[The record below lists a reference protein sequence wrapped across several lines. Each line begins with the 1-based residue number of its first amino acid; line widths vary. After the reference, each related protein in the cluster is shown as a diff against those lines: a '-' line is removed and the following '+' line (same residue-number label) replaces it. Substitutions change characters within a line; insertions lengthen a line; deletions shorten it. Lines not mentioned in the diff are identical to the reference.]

1 MIAGTIGG
9 LRYRAGA
16 WPLAPDRPTLV
27 FIHGSGASSVLWSA
41 QVDAL
46 ADVANTVAVDL
57 PGHGGSGGSGG
68 CDSVP
73 AYAEAVAGFLR
84 TAQVPQPIPC
94 GLSIGGAIC
103 LQLLLDIPGE
113 LHAGI
118 LVGTGA
124 RLRVSPAI
132 FKAIARDY
140 PAFVRTLPDSAA
152 SPQTPPDRLTALLE
166 ATARTPPAATV
177 GDFRACDRFDVMVRL
192 GEITRPVLVVSAE
205 HDRLTPPKYADHLVQ
220 HILGA
225 RRAHLRA
232 AGHLMPL
239 EQPAAFNDAV
249 RAFLVELTSPP

>member
-1 MIAGTIGG
+1 MA
-9 LRYRAGA
+9 
-16 WPLAPDRPTLV
+16 PAPDRPTLV

-57 PGHGGSGGSGG
+57 PGHGGSSGPS
-68 CDSVP
+68 CDSVS

-84 TAQVPQPIPC
+84 TAEVPRPIPC

-103 LQLLLDIPGE
+103 LQLLLDVPGA
-113 LHAGI
+113 LRAGI

-124 RLRVSPAI
+124 RLRVNPTI
-132 FKAIARDY
+132 FEAIARDY

-152 SPQTPPDRLTALLE
+152 SPQTPPDRLAALLE
-166 ATARTPPAATV
+166 ATARTPPAITA
-177 GDFRACDRFDVMVRL
+177 GDFRACDRFDVMARL
-192 GEITRPVLVVSAE
+192 GEIARPVLVVSAAD
-205 HDRLTPPKYADHLVQ
+205 DRLTPPKYADHLVR
-220 HILGA
+220 HIPGA

-239 EQPAAFNDAV
+239 EQPEAFNAAV
-249 RAFLVELTSPP
+249 RAFLNELTSA